1 MKQGRV
7 HRRAGT
13 STVKLGRSSHA
24 IPSDEA
30 IPSSARSRNPTVCI
44 DTTRGACER
53 MRVSSPACLRRIQAV
68 ERNAAKRRA
77 NGAGH
82 WPPRSGE
89 KCSRLQTD
97 GVRQIPDGRLDVWVH
112 NVGGSDDKTTMAQ
125 IDTPDEVFRSQLERN
140 LMTACRGACSMVAAW
155 IAAAYSVPPAWSE
168 RCAPG
173 HGWLSSD
180 RC

>member
-97 GVRQIPDGRLDVWVH
+97 GVRQTIVGSLRMSVRSHAPEQTRSAVCRRFVRSAACAVAGTRRSTHRQTVCQRSEVGSASRTGRNAVL
-112 NVGGSDDKTTMAQ
+112 AQ
-125 IDTPDEVFRSQLERN
+125 
-140 LMTACRGACSMVAAW
+140 
-155 IAAAYSVPPAWSE
+155 
-168 RCAPG
+168 RC
-173 HGWLSSD
+173 LSRD
-180 RC
+180 